1 MRRTTTWKRL
11 IEEPEDGKEERRRLK
26 KRTVVDCRKTGKEE
40 KPLTGEGEKAAVHSP
55 GDGLQ
60 FEQLHAR
67 PCSRRQ
73 AAQ

>member
-1 MRRTTTWKRL
+1 M
-11 IEEPEDGKEERRRLK
+11 IEK
-26 KRTVVDCRKTGKEE
+26 KGTRAKGGGRGEGRKDNTVEGDRGVCGESGREE
-40 KPLTGEGEKAAVHSP
+40 KPLTREGEKAAVHSP